1 MLVCFSRSLLI
12 VNDETPI
19 SYLPED
25 TPGMI
30 ALNGAG
36 LNSAFSP
43 SLAAT
48 ALNRS
53 TSKPMTVLPSLVEE
67 LVGRVGRVGARL

>member
-1 MLVCFSRSLLI
+1 MLACFSRVPLT

-19 SYLPED
+19 SYLPDE

-30 ALNGAG
+30 ASNGAG
-36 LNSAFSP
+36 VNDALSP

-53 TSKPMTVLPSLVEE
+53 TSNPITVLPSLSRNS
-67 LVGRVGRVGARL
+67 LGA